1 MFSLLSPLQLATSIA
16 AGEGGAWKAVVAS
29 AEEGVVLTK
38 TMKPLAGR
46 SSYMQQDSTDGTEDP
61 GAAAVAMAM
70 KAFAKAFQ
78 EGESGSNL

>member
-1 MFSLLSPLQLATSIA
+1 
-16 AGEGGAWKAVVAS
+16 
-29 AEEGVVLTK
+29 
-38 TMKPLAGR
+38 
-46 SSYMQQDSTDGTEDP
+46 MQQDSTDGTEDP

>member
-1 MFSLLSPLQLATSIA
+1 MQLATSIA
-16 AGEGGAWKAVVAS
+16 AGEGGDWKAVVAS

-46 SSYMQQDSTDGTEDP
+46 SSYMQQESTDGTEDP